1 VEGKNKTR
9 DWEILRIFLF
19 LALLTLGLVFIF
31 NGIVL
36 TPPEAPITGQGPIPD
51 HIPASR

>member
-1 VEGKNKTR
+1 MDVSKKIR

-36 TPPEAPITGQGPIPD
+36 TPTEVPLTIQGPIPN
-51 HIPASR
+51 HIPAKR